1 MAENRIVTL
10 YDLLPYYRNQVVMYS
25 AQIKDVIND
34 IITKRAIGFEQ
45 QVEMLRLLAQ
55 NEINY
60 LSSEGEFEINFKKLI
75 VKEPD
80 MTIDARLADSLRAI
94 DNEKFKC
101 SIPGYSDK
109 KIS

>member
-1 MAENRIVTL
+1 M
-10 YDLLPYYRNQVVMYS
+10 
-25 AQIKDVIND
+25 
-34 IITKRAIGFEQ
+34 
-45 QVEMLRLLAQ
+45 
-55 NEINY
+55 
-60 LSSEGEFEINFKKLI
+60 SSEGEFEINFKKLI

-109 KIS
+109 KNSEIGELLLARGAKTIALKKSITDHIIANITAIQYYE